1 MFTFRSGRTSNKNMI
16 IRQLGS
22 TFMEIG
28 EKFQLVVKLREVCSK
43 LIKLGTVFGQ
53 IHFLGGTLLD
63 KTISVVFGL
72 ELGLLGSLLTG
83 LLAFLFPSDTIVK

>member
-1 MFTFRSGRTSNKNMI
+1 MT
-16 IRQLGS
+16 L
-22 TFMEIG
+22 
-28 EKFQLVVKLREVCSK
+28 LAL
-43 LIKLGTVFGQ
+43 FGQ
-53 IHFLGGTLLD
+53 VHFLGGTSLD

>member
-1 MFTFRSGRTSNKNMI
+1 M
-16 IRQLGS
+16 
-22 TFMEIG
+22 
-28 EKFQLVVKLREVCSK
+28 KLWT
-43 LIKLGTVFGQ
+43 IFGQ
-53 IHFLGGTLLD
+53 LYFLGGTSLY

>member
-1 MFTFRSGRTSNKNMI
+1 MI
-16 IRQLGS
+16 TRPLRS
-22 TFMEIG
+22 TFKEIG
-28 EKFQLVVKLREVCSK
+28 GEFHLVVKQHKVCSK

-53 IHFLGGTLLD
+53 AHFLGGTLLD